1 MQRTGR
7 EDSTMR
13 RAEPRK
19 NSENSLISRR
29 QALKA
34 SSAVAI
40 GAAAGLTGFPAI
52 VRSAG
57 MQKFGRPII
66 APIGSKPDEP
76 FYVAITGVQ
85 KILKEKYDWEI
96 NMLTQPYGT
105 LGSNRGQLVS
115 VQSGFIDIAPGST
128 GNWSSLTKLW
138 QFMDMPY
145 LFDDWEHAMRTV
157 TSDVWWETAKKMED
171 ELGTIKVLPAS
182 TSGGFRMLSNN
193 TRKLITP
200 NDVQGLKFRTT
211 ASPLD
216 VGLIRS
222 WGGNPSPIDW
232 FETYTSIQ
240 QNVVNGIHVQPYW
253 THRFNFFEV
262 LKHATEVRAV
272 WAVNVMVMNRQTYE
286 AMPEALQDAFMEAA
300 KEASDIA
307 NKKDWG
313 WEELYKDKLRQ
324 DGVDVYKPSEAEYQ
338 EWRKAGETVWESDA
352 AKSIDKS
359 MVDKVMA
366 QR

>member
-1 MQRTGR
+1 
-7 EDSTMR
+7 MR
-13 RAEPRK
+13 RADPRK
-19 NSENSLISRR
+19 NSKNSLISRR

-171 ELGTIKVLPAS
+171 EFGTIKVLPPI

-193 TRKLITP
+193 TRELKVP
-200 NDVQGLKFRTT
+200 GDVDGLKFRTT
-211 ASPLD
+211 ASPITIE
-216 VGLIRS
+216 LIRK
-222 WGGNPSPIDW
+222 WGGNPTPVDW
-232 FETYTSIQ
+232 FETYSSIQ

-253 THRFNFFEV
+253 THKFNFHEV
-262 LKHATEVRAV
+262 LTNATEVRAV
-272 WAVNVMVMNRQTYE
+272 WAVNVLAMNRNTFE
-286 AMPEALQDAFMEAA
+286 SMPEPLQGAFMEAA
-300 KEASDIA
+300 KEAFAVA
-307 NKKDWG
+307 NKMDWDFEDTMKDN
-313 WEELYKDKLRQ
+313 LRQ
-324 DGVDVYKPSEAEYQ
+324 NGVEIYTPSKAEYG
-338 EWRKAGETVWESDA
+338 EWRKLGEEVWETDIG
-352 AKSIDKS
+352 KSVDKS

>member
-1 MQRTGR
+1 
-7 EDSTMR
+7 MR
-13 RAEPRK
+13 RADSPK
-19 NSENSLISRR
+19 NPGNPLVSRR
-29 QALKA
+29 QVLKA
-34 SSAVAI
+34 SSVVAAS
-40 GAAAGLTGFPAI
+40 AAAGLTGFPAI

-57 MQKFGRPII
+57 TKQFLRPII
-66 APIGSKPDEP
+66 APLGAGEDEP
-76 FYVAITGVQ
+76 QYIAVTSIE
-85 KILKEKYDWEI
+85 KILKERFDWEI
-96 NMLTQPYGT
+96 DMVTHPYGT
-105 LGSNRGQLVS
+105 MGSTRGQLLT
-115 VQSGFIDIAPGST
+115 VQTGFIDIAAGST
-128 GNWSSLTKLW
+128 GNWSTVTKLW
-138 QFMDMPY
+138 QFMDLPY
-145 LFDDWEHAMRTV
+145 LLDDWEHAWRV
-157 TSDVWWETAKKMED
+157 IHSDAWWETAKKMED